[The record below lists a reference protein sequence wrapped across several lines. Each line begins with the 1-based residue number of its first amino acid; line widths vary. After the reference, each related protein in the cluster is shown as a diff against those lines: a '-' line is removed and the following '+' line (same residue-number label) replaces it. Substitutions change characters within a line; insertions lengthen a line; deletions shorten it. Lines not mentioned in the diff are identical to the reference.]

1 MKSRMLILVIIL
13 LFTVSVSF
21 AGGKISIEDTYGTWV
36 NADYNEKGQYVKE
49 IDHPDGTYDLY
60 LKLTDTEPTWIGEKT
75 IIDSWYDK
83 EGNLWIKW
91 TIFWEEERSSYKQP
105 VGSNPNSYGLFK
117 FSDSGKVRESVRS
130 NKDYPDEMSPIGGN
144 YAIHYRQE

>member
-1 MKSRMLILVIIL
+1 MLILVIIL

-21 AGGKISIEDTYGTWV
+21 AGGKISIDDIYGTWV
-36 NADYNEKGQYVKE
+36 NADYNEKGQYAKE
-49 IDHPDGTYDLY
+49 IDHPDGTYDCY
-60 LKLTDTEPTWIGEKT
+60 QKLTDTEPTWIGEKT
-75 IIDSWYDK
+75 IIDNWYDK